1 VKGLFELADPTAAVT
16 GLGYVGL
23 PTAATIAKSGMN
35 VIGIDISQDVLDRV
49 MSGSDMRLEE
59 PGLAALID
67 DVLTEGTFRVS
78 AEPQAADYQIVAVP
92 TPIDD
97 QKKADIEM
105 LINAVAGIASVV
117 RPGDTVM
124 VESTVPPGTMLG
136 PVSSTLEE
144 VSNLTVGEDLN
155 LAYCPE
161 RVLPGSII
169 RELVQNDRVVGA
181 VNAQSYTKVH
191 QLYSRFVEGE
201 IFETD
206 IRVAELVKL
215 AENAYRDVGI
225 ALSNSLADVSSAVD
239 VDVWEV
245 IKLANRHPRVN
256 YLEPGGGVGGHCI
269 PVDPWF
275 LIESA
280 ERESELFQL
289 ARKINDGRPG
299 IVVSKIESIL
309 GGVSGRRIAILGL
322 AYKPNVGDIR
332 ESPALEVVSLL
343 SSMGADVT
351 SFDPFVNGS
360 GALGESVSTA
370 TRDAELIVLCTQHDA
385 LLSVE
390 AARSAVSAISRIVLT
405 TGASQSMS
413 GWAEQGFEVIG
424 LYET

>member
-1 VKGLFELADPTAAVT
+1 MADPTAAVT

-23 PTAATIAKSGMN
+23 PTAVTIAKSGMN

-256 YLEPGGGVGGHCI
+256 YLDPGGGVGGHCI

-343 SSMGADVT
+343 SSMGSDVT